1 MMVGFGAGRVSMSI
15 VDCRCRSVGRSRWH
29 DNDDGADAGDEGG
42 GVEGGGVE
50 GGGVEG
56 WSRVSEQR

>member
-1 MMVGFGAGRVSMSI
+1 LPM
-15 VDCRCRSVGRSRWH
+15 SVGRSRWH

-56 WSRVSEQR
+56 GGLEGWSRVSEQR